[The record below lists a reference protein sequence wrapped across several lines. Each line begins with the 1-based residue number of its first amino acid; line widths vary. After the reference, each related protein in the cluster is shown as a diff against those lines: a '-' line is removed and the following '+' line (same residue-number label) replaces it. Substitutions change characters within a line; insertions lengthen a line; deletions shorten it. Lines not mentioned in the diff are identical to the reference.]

1 MVRGSK
7 PSVLKPTVLKAEEA
21 ITAAE
26 MSIANWLPMPD
37 YNQRTEALHKVG
49 CNTSKSLP
57 ASFGCTLTLMH
68 NHVELT
74 SYTAQRDESEAL
86 RWFTQ
91 AKQDLAAAIANQ
103 QDRPFL
109 AVFLCEQAS
118 EKSLKGRGKYICG
131 LSDAASDFT
140 QQVFLEILDALA
152 SA

>member
-1 MVRGSK
+1 MQKAGIAFKGEKQQLRGSK
-7 PSVLKPTVLKAEEA
+7 PSVLKPTVLNAEEA

-49 CNTSKSLP
+49 CTLKSLL

-91 AKQDLAAAIANQ
+91 AKQDLAAAIGNQ
-103 QDRPFL
+103 QD
-109 AVFLCEQAS
+109 
-118 EKSLKGRGKYICG
+118 
-131 LSDAASDFT
+131 
-140 QQVFLEILDALA
+140 
-152 SA
+152 